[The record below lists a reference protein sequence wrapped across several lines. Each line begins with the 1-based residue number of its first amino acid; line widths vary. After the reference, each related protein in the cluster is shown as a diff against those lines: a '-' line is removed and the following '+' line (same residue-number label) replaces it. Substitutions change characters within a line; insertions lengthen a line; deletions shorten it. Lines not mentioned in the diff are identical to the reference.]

1 MSSADTIE
9 FIIEEMKEH
18 SLNCWNIMDG
28 QKKLSEQDDEGM
40 SIDNSINKLKTKLKN
55 LGTKY
60 VTVKLSGVNKSKRR
74 GAEANNVRHFTVLAG
89 SGKENPEIVLPVAG
103 IPNKE
108 LDALREANEKLKL
121 QLIEYKYEQKLND
134 LHKKIEGL
142 ESEDDSPIG
151 RLETILIPIITEIF
165 TSGKTSQVV
174 APTINGV
181 QEETL
186 IDQWMSV
193 DPDAPE
199 VLKKIVTLA
208 ITKPDVY
215 KTYKPILLSI

>member
-1 MSSADTIE
+1 MSAETID

-28 QKKLSEQDDEGM
+28 KNKLSEQDDEGM
-40 SIDNSINKLKTKLKN
+40 DIGTSIQKLKSKLTS
-55 LGTKY
+55 LGARY
-60 VTVKLSGVNKSKRR
+60 VSVNLSGVNKSRR
-74 GAEANNVRHFTVLAG
+74 KGAEAMNVRKYTILAG
-89 SGKENPEIVLPVAG
+89 TGKEVPQIIAPVAG
-103 IPNKE
+103 IPYKE

-181 QEETL
+181 KEETL
-186 IDQWMSV
+186 IDQWISV
-193 DPDAPE
+193 DSDAPE

>member
-1 MSSADTIE
+1 
-9 FIIEEMKEH
+9 
-18 SLNCWNIMDG
+18 
-28 QKKLSEQDDEGM
+28 
-40 SIDNSINKLKTKLKN
+40 
-55 LGTKY
+55 
-60 VTVKLSGVNKSKRR
+60 
-74 GAEANNVRHFTVLAG
+74 
-89 SGKENPEIVLPVAG
+89 VLPVAG

>member
-1 MSSADTIE
+1 MAAATPLE
-9 FIIEEMKEH
+9 YIIDEMNEH
-18 SLNCWNIMDG
+18 SLNCWNIKDG
-28 QKKLSEQDDEGM
+28 NSMVGEQDDEGM
-40 SIDNSINKLKTKLKN
+40 DIHTSIHKLKS
-55 LGTKY
+55 
-60 VTVKLSGVNKSKRR
+60 KLSGLGAGYYTLNLSKVNKGKRK
-74 GAEANNVRHFTVLAG
+74 GADANNGRKYTVLTG
-89 SGKENPEIVLPVAG
+89 SSKEVQNMVLPVAG

-108 LDALREANEKLKL
+108 LEALREANEKLKL
-121 QLIEYKYEQKLND
+121 QLLENKYEQKLNE
-134 LHKKIEGL
+134 LTKKIEGL
-142 ESEDDSPIG
+142 ESEDDNPIG

-165 TSGKTSQVV
+165 TSGKTSQAI

-186 IDQWMSV
+186 IDQWISV

>member
-1 MSSADTIE
+1 MAADSIE
-9 FIIEEMKEH
+9 FMIEEMKEH

-40 SIDNSINKLKTKLKN
+40 SIDNSINKLETKLKN
-55 LGTKY
+55 LGARF

-74 GAEANNVRHFTVLAG
+74 GAEANNVRHFTVYAG
-89 SGKENPEIVLPVAG
+89 SGKEAPEIMLPVAVV
-103 IPNKE
+103 PNKE
-108 LDALREANEKLKL
+108 LESLREANEKLKL
-121 QLIEYKYEQKLND
+121 QLIEHKYEQKLND